1 MPQIPAGWKETTL
14 GEVSDITSSKRIF
27 ANEYKT
33 SWIPFFRGKE
43 ITEKFYGNSISTE
56 LFISE
61 ERYKEL
67 EKTVWVPQEG
77 DILLTSVWTL
87 GNPYLVEKGMKFYFK
102 DWNITRFHNFKDV
115 SPKWLFYRIISPIGK
130 EILSHAKIGS
140 TQQAYTIISLKQL
153 PILLPL
159 LLPEQQAIAAVLSSF
174 DDKIELLRAENQ
186 TLEQMGQELF
196 KERFGKWK
204 VGDELPESWRVAT
217 DYIAFEK
224 GVEVWSSNYYEKQ
237 SANFE
242 FLPFYRV
249 GDIASNGAIS
259 NIFCDK
265 GLLKEKIFYTN
276 DVLLSLDGTVGR
288 VFIWWAGWYSSG
300 IRKLVALNS
309 EISQA
314 FLYFWAKSE
323 DVQKTISL
331 YSEWTT
337 IQHAGKSIPYLMISA
352 DIEKIKNS
360 SKILNVRFDK
370 ILLNLEQIQA
380 LSATRDLLLP
390 KLMSGEV
397 RVEF

>member
-102 DWNITRFHNFKDV
+102 DWNITRFHNFKDI

-153 PILLPL
+153 PILLPP
-159 LLPEQQAIAAVLSSF
+159 LPEQQAIAAVLSSF

-196 KERFGKWK
+196 RERFGKWK
-204 VGDELPESWRVAT
+204 IGDELPEGWRVGKLGE
-217 DYIAFEK
+217 IAEITSWK
-224 GVEVWSSNYYEKQ
+224 R
-237 SANFE
+237 
-242 FLPFYRV
+242 P
-249 GDIASNGAIS
+249 
-259 NIFCDK
+259 
-265 GLLKEKIFYTN
+265 
-276 DVLLSLDGTVGR
+276 
-288 VFIWWAGWYSSG
+288 
-300 IRKLVALNS
+300 S
-309 EISQA
+309 EISDTRNSLFEIPLIWATKIMGYVQN
-314 FLYFWAKSE
+314 FLFDGETLVIGRVWTHWEVQIFYEKIHPSDNTLVIKSNNFYF
-323 DVQKTISL
+323 TYFIL
-331 YSEWTT
+331 
-337 IQHAGKSIPYLMISA
+337 KSIDY
-352 DIEKIKNS
+352 EKINRGAVQPLITQSDLKNYLVILPS
-360 SKILNVRFDK
+360 QETLFKFNLVIKPLFNKIRANS
-370 ILLNLEQIQA
+370 EQIQI
-380 LSATRDLLLP
+380 LSSTRDQLLP

>member
-1 MPQIPAGWKETTL
+1 
-14 GEVSDITSSKRIF
+14 
-27 ANEYKT
+27 
-33 SWIPFFRGKE
+33 
-43 ITEKFYGNSISTE
+43 
-56 LFISE
+56 
-61 ERYKEL
+61 
-67 EKTVWVPQEG
+67 
-77 DILLTSVWTL
+77 
-87 GNPYLVEKGMKFYFK
+87 
-102 DWNITRFHNFKDV
+102 
-115 SPKWLFYRIISPIGK
+115 
-130 EILSHAKIGS
+130 
-140 TQQAYTIISLKQL
+140 
-153 PILLPL
+153 
-159 LLPEQQAIAAVLSSF
+159 
-174 DDKIELLRAENQ
+174 
-186 TLEQMGQELF
+186 MGQELF

-204 VGDELPESWRVAT
+204 VGDELPEGWRVAT
-217 DYIAFEK
+217 DYITFEK

-242 FLPFYRV
+242 LLPFYRV

-380 LSATRDLLLP
+380 LSATRDQFLP